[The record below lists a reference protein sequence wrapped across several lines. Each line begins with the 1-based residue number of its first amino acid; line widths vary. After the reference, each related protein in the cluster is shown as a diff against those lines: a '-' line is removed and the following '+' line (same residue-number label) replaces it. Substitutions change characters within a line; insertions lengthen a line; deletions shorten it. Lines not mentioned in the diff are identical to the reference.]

1 MGFSHI
7 TFKPNGFVTF
17 KNKNMR
23 TEKGLKD
30 LILGQF
36 VEGIEQNEI
45 VDNIIERLKNEGNLI
60 IPDLPI
66 YDLVAELLLYVQ
78 KDEHFVVNGF
88 RTAEILKQLRTIIE

>member
-1 MGFSHI
+1 
-7 TFKPNGFVTF
+7 
-17 KNKNMR
+17 MR
-23 TEKGLKD
+23 TEKGIKD

-36 VEGIEQNEI
+36 IEGVEHEKI

-60 IPDLPI
+60 VPDLSI
-66 YDLVAELLLYVQ
+66 YDLVSELLLYVQ